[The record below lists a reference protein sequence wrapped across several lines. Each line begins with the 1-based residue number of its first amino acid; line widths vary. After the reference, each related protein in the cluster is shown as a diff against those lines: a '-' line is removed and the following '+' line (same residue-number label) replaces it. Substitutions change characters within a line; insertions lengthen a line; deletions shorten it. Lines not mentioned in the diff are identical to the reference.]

1 VCGLDRT
8 VVMDEFFERLL
19 VRAATIDELL
29 SDDFEALPGRKGDA
43 DLAARRL
50 AAWCRACASGDW
62 AAFERRLQRDGLSM
76 ARVLARLAT
85 VRRSASAAMPAWIA
99 DAIWIDGAL
108 QSPARGG
115 ESDHADRAEPCAFE
129 HVLESV
135 IEAAWQKL
143 RGGIGDG
150 VLDNLTGPACASLKH
165 MLRRELSLLCA
176 PALYER
182 FVSARK
188 DTPPPTCAAT
198 GAARYHEFVAAMQ
211 AGGWR
216 ELFEDKPVLLRLM
229 ALLTRQWLDASHELI
244 VRLNADL
251 AAIGRALMRPGAH
264 GRVAAIHGDLS
275 DPHNDGRSVRILTFE
290 DGAAVVYKPKDL
302 RVDVCWHDLVERL
315 NQACPPV
322 ELKAVRVLAR
332 DGYGWTELIEHAGCA
347 GRQEFNEFFRRA
359 GAWLALFHC
368 FAANDMHQENM
379 LASGNHPV
387 PIDLE
392 TILQGPSGLHEARD
406 AEGQAFALA
415 TETIANS
422 VSMVGLLPAYGR
434 SPENDVFAMG
444 GMIHDQ
450 TAAARRGWESINSD
464 AMRPRKFMEAAAA
477 TSNLPHVDG
486 EHARLGDYLDDFVSG
501 FEDYAGFLR
510 RERAGRGELFEGFAG
525 LPVRRIVRP
534 TRFYSM
540 LLQRLRD
547 HRTMSDGVVWS
558 AQIDFIA
565 RLADWDS
572 DGDPLWPL
580 QRAERSALARL
591 NVPHFVCA
599 GDGYEVRDATGT
611 SMRTDATTGL
621 DRARIRMRALS
632 EREIAWQV
640 EVIRQNTA
648 ALSKSAGRPL
658 QPAAARRVLLG
669 EGAGKLRRELFML
682 EADRIAAELASLA
695 MRRGPGAAWIGVDWL
710 GDSEVSQLVA
720 LGPDFYNGSSGIAVF
735 LAAHAAACSGT
746 PAGDASG
753 ELARA
758 AVADVRKKLR
768 SRSAARLARSLGA
781 GAGTGVGSLVYAL
794 TLMSRFL
801 HEDALL
807 ADAHAAAELITDD
820 LIAADRLLDVIG
832 GSAGAI
838 LCLLRLH
845 RDTGSRDALRRA
857 MRCGEHLLGQA
868 RQGAQGARSW
878 KGGGGGAQALNGMS
892 HGAAGFAYALASL
905 FEATGRGE
913 FLEAAR
919 ACLAFEDSG
928 YDAERHNWP
937 DLRVAGATAW
947 PAQWCH
953 GAVGIGLARI
963 GMKRRVGVDRAL
975 FERDIER
982 ALKGAERAWP
992 NAVDTLCCGTLAS
1005 IELLHEA
1012 AGAPGRG
1019 ELRETAAQRLMAVV
1033 ETAAA
1038 SGDYRWNVG
1047 QRRFSLS
1054 LFRGLAGVGY
1064 TLLRRL
1070 DASLPNVLVWE

>member
-1 VCGLDRT
+1 
-8 VVMDEFFERLL
+8 MDEFFERLA

-29 SDDFEALPGRKGDA
+29 SEDFEALPGRKGDA

-62 AAFERRLQRDGLSM
+62 AAFERRLERDGLSM
-76 ARVLARLAT
+76 PRVLARLAT
-85 VRRSASAAMPAWIA
+85 VRRTASAAMPAWIA

-108 QSPARGG
+108 QSPAGC
-115 ESDHADRAEPCAFE
+115 ESQEADHAEPCAFE
-129 HVLESV
+129 QLLEPV
-135 IEAAWQKL
+135 IQAAWQKL
-143 RGGIGDG
+143 RGDIDDG
-150 VLDNLTGPACASLKH
+150 VLDNLTSSASASLRH

-176 PALYER
+176 PALYEC
-182 FVSARK
+182 FVRARK
-188 DTPPPTCAAT
+188 DIPPPTCAT
-198 GAARYHEFVAAMQ
+198 SGALQYHKFVAAMQ

-244 VRLNADL
+244 VRLDADL
-251 AAIGRALMRPGAH
+251 AAIGRALMRSGDH
-264 GRVAAIHGDLS
+264 GRVAAIQGDLS
-275 DPHNDGRSVRILTFE
+275 DPHNDGRSVRIVTFE

-302 RVDVCWHDLVERL
+302 RVDACWHDLVERL
-315 NQACPPV
+315 NQAPPPV

-332 DGYGWTELIEHAGCA
+332 DGYGWTELIEHVGCT

-359 GAWLALFHC
+359 GGWLALFHC

-379 LASGNHPV
+379 MATGNRPV

-434 SPENDVFAMG
+434 SPENDIFAVG
-444 GMIHDQ
+444 GMIHNQ
-450 TAAARRGWESINSD
+450 SAAARRGWDSINSD

-486 EHARLGDYLDDFVSG
+486 VHARLGDYLDDFVSG
-501 FEDYAGFLR
+501 FEDYARFLL
-510 RERAGRGELFEGFAG
+510 RESAADGLELFAGFAG

-547 HRTMSDGVVWS
+547 HRTMSDGAFWS
-558 AQIDFIA
+558 AQMDFIA

-572 DGDPLWPL
+572 DADPLWPL

-599 GDGYEVRDATGT
+599 SDGHEVRDATGI
-611 SMRTDATTGL
+611 SIRTDATTGL

-632 EREIAWQV
+632 EHEIAWQV

-648 ALSKSAGRPL
+648 AVSKSAGR
-658 QPAAARRVLLG
+658 AAEVAGARRVLHG
-669 EGAGKLRRELFML
+669 EGAGKPRLELFML
-682 EADRIAAELASLA
+682 EADRIAAELAGLA

-735 LAAHAAACSGT
+735 LAAHAAMRSGT
-746 PAGDASG
+746 AAGDASS
-753 ELARA
+753 ELAKA
-758 AVADVRKKLR
+758 AVADVRKKLG
-768 SRSAARLARSLGA
+768 SRGAARLARSLGV
-781 GAGTGVGSLVYAL
+781 GAGTGMGSVVYAL

-801 HEDALL
+801 HEDGLL
-807 ADAHAAAELITDD
+807 SDAIAGAELITDD

-845 RDTGSRDALRRA
+845 RDTGSREVLRRA
-857 MRCGEHLLGQA
+857 MRCGEHLIGQK
-868 RQGAQGARSW
+868 REGVQGARSW
-878 KGGGGGAQALNGMS
+878 KGRSAGAQALNGIS
-892 HGAAGFAYALASL
+892 HGAAGFAHALSSL

-919 ACLAFEDSG
+919 ECIAFEDSG
-928 YDAERHNWP
+928 YDTERDNWP
-937 DLRVAGATAW
+937 DLRGRGAAAW

-963 GMKRRVGVDRAL
+963 AMTRRAGPDRAL
-975 FERDIER
+975 LENDIGR
-982 ALKGAERAWP
+982 ALKGAEHAWP
-992 NAVDTLCCGTLAS
+992 NAVDTLCCGTLGS

-1012 AGAPGRG
+1012 AGALGRG
-1019 ELRETAAQRLMAVV
+1019 ELREAAARRLMAVV

-1054 LFRGLAGVGY
+1054 LFRGLSGIGY

-1070 DASLPNVLVWE
+1070 DGSLPDVLVWE

>member
-1 VCGLDRT
+1 
-8 VVMDEFFERLL
+8 MDEFFER
-19 VRAATIDELL
+19 VTIPAATIDELL
-29 SDDFEALPGRKGDA
+29 SDDFDDLPGRKGDA
-43 DLAARRL
+43 DIAASRL

-76 ARVLARLAT
+76 ASVLARLAT
-85 VRRSASAAMPAWIA
+85 VRRASAALPAWIA
-99 DAIWIDGAL
+99 DAVWIDGAL
-108 QSPARGG
+108 QSPPGG
-115 ESDHADRAEPCAFE
+115 ASEEEDRAEACAFE
-129 HVLESV
+129 HLLAPM
-135 IEAAWQKL
+135 IGAAWQKL
-143 RGGIGDG
+143 RGVIGDG
-150 VLDNLTGPACASLKH
+150 VLDNLTGSACASLRH

-182 FVSARK
+182 FVRARK
-188 DTPPPTCAAT
+188 DAAPPTCAAT
-198 GAARYHEFVAAMQ
+198 GASQYHRFVVAMQ

-216 ELFEDKPVLLRLM
+216 ELFEAKPVLLRLM

-244 VRLNADL
+244 VRLDADL
-251 AAIGRALMRPGAH
+251 AAIGRALMAPGAH
-264 GRVAAIHGDLS
+264 GRIAAIHGDLS
-275 DPHNDGRSVRILTFE
+275 DPHNDGRSVRIVTYE

-302 RVDVCWHDLVERL
+302 RVDACWHDLVGRL
-315 NQACPPV
+315 NEARPPV

-332 DGYGWTELIEHAGCA
+332 DGYGWTELIDHAGCG
-347 GRQEFNEFFRRA
+347 GRPDFNEFFRRA

-379 LASGNHPV
+379 MATGNHPV

-406 AEGQAFALA
+406 PEAQAFVLA

-434 SPENDVFAMG
+434 SPENDIFAVG
-444 GMIHDQ
+444 GMIHNQ
-450 TAAARRGWESINSD
+450 TAAARLGWESINSD
-464 AMRPRKFMEAAAA
+464 AMRPRKFREAAAS
-477 TSNLPHVDG
+477 TSNLPHADG
-486 EHARLGDYLDDFVSG
+486 EYARLGDYLDDFVSG
-501 FEDYAGFLR
+501 FEDYARFLL
-510 RERAGRGELFEGFAG
+510 RESAAGGLELFEGFAG

-558 AQIDFIA
+558 AQMDFIA
-565 RLADWDS
+565 RLADWDG
-572 DGDPLWPL
+572 DADPLWPL

-599 GDGYEVRDATGT
+599 ADGHEVRDATGI

-621 DRARIRMRALS
+621 DRARIRMGALS

-648 ALSKSAGRPL
+648 AVSKSAGRS
-658 QPAAARRVLLG
+658 AAVAGARRALHD
-669 EGAGKLRRELFML
+669 EGAGKPRRELFML

-735 LAAHAAACSGT
+735 LAAHAATRSGT
-746 PAGDASG
+746 AAGDTSG

-768 SRSAARLARSLGA
+768 SRSAARLARSLGV
-781 GAGTGVGSLVYAL
+781 GGGTGVGSVVYAL
-794 TLMSRFL
+794 TLMSGFL
-801 HEDALL
+801 REDGLL
-807 ADAHAAAELITDD
+807 ADAHAAAELVTDD

-832 GSAGAI
+832 GSAGAS
-838 LCLLRLH
+838 LCLLRLY
-845 RDTGSRDALRRA
+845 RDTGSRDVLRRA
-857 MRCGEHLLGQA
+857 TRCGEHLLGQA
-868 RQGAQGARSW
+868 REGAQGARSW
-878 KGGGGGAQALNGMS
+878 KGRGAAAQALNGIS
-892 HGAAGFAYALASL
+892 HGAAGFAYSLASL
-905 FEATGRGE
+905 FEATGREE

-919 ACLAFEDSG
+919 ECIAFEDCG

-937 DLRVAGATAW
+937 DLRVPGAAAW

-953 GAVGIGLARI
+953 GAIGIGLAR
-963 GMKRRVGVDRAL
+963 MAMTRRAAPDRAL
-975 FERDIER
+975 LERDIGR
-982 ALKGAERAWP
+982 ALEGAERAWP
-992 NAVDTLCCGTLAS
+992 NAVDTLCCGTLGS

-1012 AGAPGRG
+1012 AGTLGRD
-1019 ELRETAAQRLMAVV
+1019 ELREAAARRLMAVV

-1038 SGDYRWNVG
+1038 SRDYRWNVG

-1054 LFRGLAGVGY
+1054 LFRGLAGTGY

-1070 DASLPNVLVWE
+1070 DGSLPNVLVWE